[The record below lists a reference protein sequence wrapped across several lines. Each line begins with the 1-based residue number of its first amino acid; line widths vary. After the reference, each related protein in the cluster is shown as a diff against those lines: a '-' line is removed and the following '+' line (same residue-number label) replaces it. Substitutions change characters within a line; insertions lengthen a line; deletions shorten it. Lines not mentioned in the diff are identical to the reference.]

1 MQRFASLARALAI
14 ASCIPLVVIAA
25 RRALEW
31 NAFMPA
37 DALAIDALASAT
49 SLALLAIAA
58 ASLGPEPIARR
69 LGLGRGRLSPSRVAL
84 AALGL
89 AGLSHAAD
97 GVMQLCGVTS
107 PGLARIDE
115 ALGGLSLAHVAF
127 PLFALAIGSA
137 CGEEL
142 FFRGLLQRG
151 LVPVLGPAAAIGV
164 VAVAFGAV
172 HGDLAHAVA
181 ATALGLYLG
190 LLAWRSDSIRAP
202 IAAHALNNA
211 VALLEA
217 TTELRIPDRPVPTA
231 LSVAFG
237 LTLACVAL
245 VAIRGSTASQPDL
258 QSPPGSAD

>member
-1 MQRFASLARALAI
+1 VQRFASLARALAI

-25 RRALEW
+25 QLAQDTY
-31 NAFMPA
+31 AFARA
-37 DALAIDALASAT
+37 DALALDALASAT
-49 SLALLAIAA
+49 ALALFAIAA

-69 LGLGRGRLSPSRVAL
+69 LGLGAGRLSPARVAL

-89 AGLSHAAD
+89 LGLSHVAE
-97 GVMQLCGVTS
+97 GLLQLSGATS
-107 PGLARIDE
+107 PGLARFDE
-115 ALGGLSLAHVAF
+115 ALGGLSLSRVGF

-151 LVPVLGPAAAIGV
+151 LVPVLGRAAAIVGA
-164 VAVAFGAV
+164 AVAFGVV
-172 HGDLAHAVA
+172 HGDVAHGVA

-190 LLAWRSDSIRAP
+190 ILAWRAGSIRAP

-217 TTELRIPDRPVPTA
+217 TTELRIPERPVATA
-231 LSVAFG
+231 LSVAVG

-245 VAIRGSTASQPDL
+245 VAMRGSNPSQRNL